1 VCIIKLHQLLIEGG
15 SQMVLSVLEANV
27 PPEKWEELKKSF
39 RHSTEILP
47 PQICETLLIQSAE
60 DTQRWKVVTV
70 WHIKQH
76 IRRVQD
82 TMRQCG
88 AAEIFRA
95 IGIEPI
101 QGLHNI
107 VLKARE
113 PDLGSD
119 MAETPFTDMLIA
131 AEDIIEQL

>member
-1 VCIIKLHQLLIEGG
+1 
-15 SQMVLSVLEANV
+15 MVLSVLEANV
-27 PPEKWEELKKSF
+27 PPEKWEDLKASF
-39 RHSTEILP
+39 RHSTQIIP
-47 PQICETLLIQSAE
+47 PQICETLLIQSVDDA
-60 DTQRWKVVTV
+60 QRWKVVTV

-101 QGLHNI
+101 QGLFNI

-119 MAETPFTDMLIA
+119 MAETPIADLLVA
-131 AEDIIEQL
+131 AEDVIEQI